1 MESKKLKL
9 DFEMNFSDIVDLNKS
24 FAKAKCLIA
33 YCGRNRNKSDIPEEV
48 FTSALSSIKNIPIV
62 ARYDADKD
70 DFGGHDIRIVH
81 KEDSI
86 KVVNATVP
94 FGVVPES
101 ASQWFED
108 IEVNGETKKCLLTDV
123 LLWKRQYGYEHI
135 VNSEKIAQSMEIN
148 VSSYIID
155 NDGYCIVEKMEFEA
169 LTLLGEDIEPAF
181 ENACLQMYST
191 HSDEPINEYAR
202 QFSLMIKDLKEV
214 TSLELEFCNKKDNE
228 GGKDLGKKEEILQQ
242 YNKTIEDLDF
252 SIDELSDEEFG
263 AKIAELFGEKEPD
276 KIEPISFSAT
286 YRQKRDALSNALD
299 PVIVK
304 DNDGNVI
311 EETYFWIN
319 DFSDEY
325 VFVEKSYWSQDN
337 YECKYGRY
345 TYTFDEATLTATIT
359 GEFEEMVLEWLTLDE
374 KVTLDTERAN
384 YEKITSEYEEYKTN
398 YSVANS
404 EVEELKTYKLNKE
417 TEENKLAVKGV
428 LNKFSD
434 IKETD
439 EYKELIKDTDKYSLK
454 ELEKECIYIR
464 GLHAEFKQDN
474 QNEADE
480 SLKFSVEHND
490 DEDNDVYGG
499 VMKKYLKK

>member
-33 YCGRNRNKSDIPEEV
+33 YCGRNRNKSDISEET
-48 FTSALSSIKNIPIV
+48 FTNALSSIKNIPIV
-62 ARYDADKD
+62 ARYDAEKD

-81 KEDSI
+81 KDDSI
-86 KVVNATVP
+86 QVVNATVP

-101 ASQWFED
+101 ANQWFEE
-108 IEVNGETKKCLLTDV
+108 IEVNGETKKCLFTDV

-135 VNSEKIAQSMEIN
+135 VNSEKISQSMEIN
-148 VSSYIID
+148 VSSYIVD

-169 LTLLGEDIEPAF
+169 LTLLGENIEPCF

-191 HSDEPINEYAR
+191 HSDESINEYAR

-228 GGKDLGKKEEILQQ
+228 GGKILGRKEEILKQ
-242 YNKTIEDLDF
+242 YSKTIEDLDF
-252 SIDELSDEEFG
+252 SIDELSDEEFET
-263 AKIAELFGEKEPD
+263 KMSELFKEKEHD
-276 KIEPISFSAT
+276 NNKSISFSAT
-286 YRQKRDALSNALD
+286 YRQKREALRNALD
-299 PVIVK
+299 PIVVK
-304 DNDGNVI
+304 DNDGNII
-311 EETYFWIN
+311 EETYFYIE
-319 DFSDEY
+319 DLSDEY
-325 VFVEKSYWSQDN
+325 VFVEKSHWTQDN

-374 KVTLDTERAN
+374 KTALDAERAN
-384 YEKITSEYEEYKTN
+384 YEKITTEYEEYKTN
-398 YSVANS
+398 HSVANS
-404 EVEELKTYKLNKE
+404 EVEELKTYKFNKE
-417 TEENKLAVKGV
+417 TEERKLAVSNV
-428 LNKFSD
+428 LNKFAD
-434 IKETD
+434 IKNTD
-439 EYKELIKDTDKYSLK
+439 EYKELIKDTEKFSLK
-454 ELEKECIYIR
+454 ELEKECVYIR

-474 QNEADE
+474 ENKVDDN
-480 SLKFSVEHND
+480 LKFSVEPND
-490 DEDNDVYGG
+490 DDDNDVYGG